1 MKEVYTLADLR
12 RWPEATAG
20 LEWPLRLAVIGDP
33 VAHSASPPMHNA
45 ALSALGL
52 GLRYTR
58 LHLRPE
64 EVAEAFTLLPQQGFL
79 GLNCTIP
86 HKLTALALV
95 PQTDPSARRAGGV
108 NTVAVSPTGDLAG
121 FSTDGPGFS
130 RAVREAFDLSL
141 GQVRIAILGAGGG
154 AGRAVMMQCAEEG
167 SPRLWLLNRTTDKL
181 APLVADVNRE
191 FPAAEIRTAGLTD
204 EEIEAALADADL
216 VVNCTAVGMK
226 SDDPSPVAPGLLQ
239 KRHRVYD
246 TIYTAARTP
255 LMRAADTVG
264 APAENGLSMLLHQ
277 GARSFEIWF
286 QREAPLEVMRAAL
299 QAVAPR

>member
-20 LEWPLRLAVIGDP
+20 VEWPLRLAVIGDP

-45 ALSALGL
+45 ALAALGL
-52 GLRYTR
+52 GVRYTR
-58 LHLRPE
+58 LHLRPD
-64 EVAEAFTLLPQQGFL
+64 EVAEAFALLSQQGFI
-79 GLNCTIP
+79 GINCTIP
-86 HKLTALALV
+86 HKLTALSLV
-95 PQTDPSARRAGGV
+95 PQVDPSARRAGGV
-108 NTVAVSPTGDLAG
+108 NTVTVQPDGSLAG
-121 FSTDGPGFS
+121 ASTDGLGFS
-130 RAVREAFDLSL
+130 RAVREAFQL
-141 GQVRIAILGAGGG
+141 GPGEVRVAILGAGGG

-191 FPAAEIRTAGLTD
+191 FPATEIRTAGLTD
-204 EEIEAALADADL
+204 PEIEAALADADL

-226 SDDPSPVAPGLLQ
+226 ADDPSPVPVGFLQ

-255 LMRAADTVG
+255 LMRAAGTVG
-264 APAENGLSMLLHQ
+264 APAENGLPMLLHQ

-286 QREAPLEVMRAAL
+286 QREAPVEVMRAAL
-299 QAVAPR
+299 LSVAPR